1 MLKWKLFLIKLKKQL
16 LFDSFFTK
24 YYLKN
29 ILKMKSCW
37 LQSLLMVVNI
47 EITSP
52 HNLDLKFKLAILS
65 KEKHLFFSDF
75 PHRQKFVPNIKN
87 KQNNPLPTNQNSI
100 GLMPLW
106 NGFSDFLSRW
116 QRARKMSPY
125 QIHSITLYLGLE
137 LRGAR
142 ERVVMVQTGIAGR
155 NSWPPDWHNQWTAC
169 WMARC
174 NHRCLGTKE
183 GWR

>member
-1 MLKWKLFLIKLKKQL
+1 
-16 LFDSFFTK
+16 
-24 YYLKN
+24 
-29 ILKMKSCW
+29 
-37 LQSLLMVVNI
+37 MVVNI
-47 EITSP
+47 EIASP
-52 HNLDLKFKLAILS
+52 HNLDLKFKLSILS
-65 KEKHLFFSDF
+65 KENICFSQTS
-75 PHRQKFVPNIKN
+75 HTTKKFVPNIKN

-106 NGFSDFLSRW
+106 NGFSDFLARW
-116 QRARKMSPY
+116 QWARKMSPY

-142 ERVVMVQTGIAGR
+142 EWVVMVQTGIAGR

-174 NHRCLGTKE
+174 NHRCLGTK
-183 GWR
+183 GGGR